1 MTPRREVHEEE
12 ALLALQLY
20 NCTSSPS
27 PTAVEGSGAA
37 SSRRGS
43 QPGLRH
49 ADIARCLRSTMG
61 GASSAPRAA
70 KREDDFPADKA
81 TAITAGVSPMVPPSK
96 DGGKDAS
103 LTPNVAALHRMPS
116 LTGSIRRRIALFG
129 GSFDPITN
137 VHLDCAAAVIQH
149 RTCDEV
155 WLVPCGPRPDK
166 PSLKTPS
173 ADRVSMARLAVGEYF
188 PSHWPISVCDAEANL
203 PEALPTIE
211 LLELLQEAQ
220 KPEVDFYFA
229 IGTDLVK
236 QVPEWPPDGPR
247 LARDFNFLIIP
258 RAGEAFNPSSI
269 PLHWKCLETVKG
281 TSINQWSSQTC
292 PAQNC
297 GDGWQYAM
305 AKQSFPAGRG
315 VASILSME

>member
-1 MTPRREVHEEE
+1 
-12 ALLALQLY
+12 
-20 NCTSSPS
+20 
-27 PTAVEGSGAA
+27 
-37 SSRRGS
+37 
-43 QPGLRH
+43 
-49 ADIARCLRSTMG
+49 MG
-61 GASSAPRAA
+61 GASSASRAA

-81 TAITAGVSPMVPPSK
+81 TAITAGVSPMVLSK

-103 LTPNVAALHRMPS
+103 LTSNVAALHRMPT

-173 ADRVSMARLAVGEYF
+173 ADRVSMTRLAVEEYF

-203 PEALPTIE
+203 PGALPTIE
-211 LLELLQEAQ
+211 LLELLQAQ

-281 TSINQWSSQTC
+281 TSMVESNMSSTELRRRLAVCHGETKLPRGERGRFDLVHGMIQPRTL
-292 PAQNC
+292 
-297 GDGWQYAM
+297 QYIIEHDLYTPLDREE
-305 AKQSFPAGRG
+305 SELVR
-315 VASILSME
+315 LSNAE